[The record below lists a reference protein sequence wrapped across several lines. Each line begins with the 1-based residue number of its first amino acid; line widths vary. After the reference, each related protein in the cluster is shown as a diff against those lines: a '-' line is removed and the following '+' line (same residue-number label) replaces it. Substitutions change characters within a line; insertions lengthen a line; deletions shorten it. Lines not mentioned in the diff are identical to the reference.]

1 MYDPKNLHIKITEEN
16 GDIIFNDHIDLYPKI
31 EPPRIDRVLVDYK
44 EYYESQ
50 IKSLIDTC
58 KLGE

>member
-16 GDIIFNDHIDLYPKI
+16 GDIVFNDHIDLYPKI
-31 EPPRIDRVLVDYK
+31 EPPRIGKVLVEDK
-44 EYYESQ
+44 DYYESQ
-50 IKSLIDTC
+50 LKSLITTY